1 MGKICY
7 ASVETPKTE
16 ILEVLVGADELT
28 AGMIIVADS
37 ISAAIAGNFSVRTA
51 TKPATANLGKVM
63 CLVLS
68 GGNFE
73 TLSDGRRPAGNP
85 NYGTYAYKTGDI
97 APVLLLNMGN
107 KVWMSNDTVSGV
119 IAKDAL
125 LEPVDASYVPTIVAS
140 RTTGTHSAL
149 KIMALKAQPF
159 GGQFGG
165 EFEAGFFA
173 EVTL

>member
-1 MGKICY
+1 
-7 ASVETPKTE
+7 

-28 AGMIIVADS
+28 PGMIIVADS

-85 NYGTYAYKTGDI
+85 DYGTYAYKTGDI
-97 APVLLLNMGN
+97 APVMLMNLGN
-107 KVWMSNDTVSGV
+107 KVWMSNGATSGT
-119 IAKDAL
+119 IAKDAI
-125 LEPVDASYVPTIVAS
+125 LEPLNNSYVPTIVAS
-140 RTTGTHSAL
+140 RTAGT
-149 KIMALKAQPF
+149 
-159 GGQFGG
+159 
-165 EFEAGFFA
+165 
-173 EVTL
+173 